1 MNKQNETISNGMT
14 SSLISFI
21 HRLRKEGLHAGIEE
35 TLSALMIANTDLFEN
50 RNQFKIA
57 LRALCCCSQD
67 EMNLFDK
74 IFDDYRKG
82 EKRKHVE
89 SFRKIINPMGIAQ
102 QKSSLVMM
110 GSGKSGNE
118 EQETKNVSGANAAE
132 RLRKTD
138 FTKVSEI
145 ESKLLDEVARRLFKE
160 MSYRMRRRLRRAV
173 VAKQIDFRKT
183 FRKNIE
189 KGGTPFQLS
198 YKGPH
203 VQKDKLVLFLDVSGS
218 MDKYSFFLLRFI
230 FLLKEHFKDPEVFVF
245 STHLLRISK
254 LLQHKGIDTTI
265 KALNK
270 EADLWSGGTKI
281 GACFQA
287 FNNEFG
293 RCISRSN
300 SVVIVVSDG
309 LDTGE
314 PSMLEKELQKI
325 KVRSKKII
333 WLNPLKGMKEYSP
346 IARGMSAA
354 LPMIDKFGSA
364 HNLESLMKLE
374 KYLIDA

>member
-1 MNKQNETISNGMT
+1 MKTTSHGMT
-14 SSLISFI
+14 SSIISFI
-21 HRLRKEGLHAGIEE
+21 YRLRKEGLHAGVEE
-35 TLSALMIANTDLFEN
+35 TLNALMIADTDLFEN
-50 RNQFKIA
+50 RNRFKIS
-57 LRALCCCSQD
+57 LKALCCCSQD
-67 EMNLFDK
+67 EMHLFDK
-74 IFDDYRKG
+74 IFDDYWKE

-89 SFRKIINPMGIAQ
+89 SFRKIINPMGVTQ
-102 QKSSLVMM
+102 QKSSLAMR
-110 GSGKSGNE
+110 GAGKSGNE
-118 EQETKNVSGANAAE
+118 EQEARNISGANAAE

-138 FTKVSEI
+138 FSKVSEI
-145 ESKLLDEVARRLFKE
+145 EGRLLDEIARRLFKE
-160 MSYRMRRRLRRAV
+160 ISSRIRRRLRKIA

-230 FLLKEHFKDPEVFVF
+230 FSLKEHFKDPEVFVF

-254 LLQHKGIDTTI
+254 LLPRKGIDATI

-270 EADLWSGGTKI
+270 YADLWSGGTKI
-281 GACFQA
+281 GECFQS
-287 FNNEFG
+287 FNKEFS
-293 RCISRSN
+293 RCISKSN

-314 PSMLEKELQKI
+314 PSMLERELKKI
-325 KVRSKKII
+325 KGRSKKII
-333 WLNPLKGMKEYSP
+333 WLNPLKGMKGYSP
-346 IARGMSAA
+346 IARGMSVA